1 MTSKDGNSREDT
13 PISIPLDIFAIISFI
28 CTAFYIYFYSI
39 LIKFESFP
47 LHSFQQRVIGVA
59 VLEGVDVVARTKL
72 FLYALVLTGI
82 LAVILLVVLDK
93 ILNDFFPK
101 KNYKKERFF
110 LGLISILGTAN
121 LIFGIFTKKPV
132 FLFNIY
138 LIVCLIC
145 SVLTLM
151 AAKKYAGVKNPES
164 HLVFDDFGVIT
175 TLFLLP
181 IPGVFAFLVLKGDS
195 FAITPI
201 ILILYYIVVLLLL
214 SILTVFCVY
223 ISHCIFTKKFRD
235 IVVISLL
242 PFYFYPVSIPLINE
256 FQYWFSQWA
265 VVHPRF
271 LSLGFLVVLLC
282 AGLILYKIQ
291 IGRGSPLLNPVS
303 AHENFTFPAIL
314 AAFTLYGKYVL
325 NTTFNSVAYGGNLM
339 EFGFT
344 SIILQ
349 QLSDFG
355 KIPNIHLVAPHG
367 LSDIYFACLY
377 SIFNGYQPI
386 DSFIWN
392 WITPVLV
399 VLMGY
404 FLLKE
409 FVEGHVAFL
418 LIIFLPLYGILR
430 FNNFF
435 ILIPA
440 ILFIRFWN
448 YPKLINYLL
457 VLISILLCFI
467 WRVES
472 GVATILA
479 FFFLSILLY
488 HHNLKKAPS
497 QLWKDYSIY
506 LYTTAGIIGV
516 CILLYVVLCV
526 VTGISPISA
535 VQSVINLYAIQEAR
549 GTYPNLYFDYDAR
562 VVLEYAIF
570 PLFGLA
576 ILVFFIWAAFNRK
589 KNISAQ
595 LILIAF
601 ITIGTLFLS
610 QRATQRHSLVEE
622 FSSYYYPLIAC
633 LLPLVCYRAKRY
645 LSIMVLIL
653 ILGMGFLVIQYP
665 LITIHN
671 DYSNNFFEF
680 RTWENHETRIQ
691 IEESDLNHLAHLT
704 EFLQGHLGPEETYYD
719 MSNYILPYVLLRK
732 EYIPNS
738 LFHMIQ
744 TGDYYQNETIKRLI
758 KNQDRIPIVV
768 TGGRQMDNIP
778 NELRTYRI
786 SEYVFTHY
794 KPVGKIDIFEVW
806 IRNDLNES
814 DFIRDS
820 IEKSDEK
827 KYQTSF
833 STTNVFTHDLAY
845 KLQNNKIVLQS
856 GLKDP
861 YLWNFLQIG
870 IPNEKNESKYTG
882 FHLVYTS
889 DTDGTLQ
896 IFYSLNNSQ
905 FSEKKSIKGTI
916 TKSVNQENDF
926 YEVIPAN
933 IRFITNIRM
942 DPPKNS
948 TITLKLVDLYP
959 RNSLLTVSQTL
970 SRHYDFKQLPYI
982 WAEFDTTDPA
992 INQPVQEIVFH
1003 GEEQIP
1009 ADIPF
1014 IMFLTNATLDKSSG
1028 NYLLMQ
1034 LRSERKGTVKIN
1046 YGSSTDYIAPAALYF
1061 NTIASDNMQN
1071 YLIRI
1076 SSQWEWYSTKA
1087 SFIEL
1092 NSTVPITLYECK
1104 ILKGD

>member
-39 LIKFESFP
+39 LIKYESFP

-72 FLYALVLTGI
+72 FLYALILTGI
-82 LAVILLVVLDK
+82 LAVILLVALDK

-121 LIFGIFTKKPV
+121 LIFGIFTKQPV

-145 SVLTLM
+145 SVLTLI
-151 AAKKYAGVKNPES
+151 AAKKYAGIKNPES
-164 HLVFDDFGVIT
+164 LLVFDDFGVIT

-181 IPGVFAFLVLKGDS
+181 ITGVFAFLVLKGES
-195 FAITPI
+195 FAITPT
-201 ILILYYIVVLLLL
+201 ILLLYYIVVLLFLL
-214 SILTVFCVY
+214 FITVFCV
-223 ISHCIFTKKFRD
+223 SRTPRIFNEKFRD

-242 PFYFYPVSIPLINE
+242 PLYFYPVSIPLINE
-256 FQYWFSQWA
+256 FHYWLSQWA
-265 VVHPRF
+265 AVHPKF

-303 AHENFTFPAIL
+303 AHENFSFPAIL
-314 AAFTLYGKYVL
+314 AAFTLYGKYML
-325 NTTFNSVAYGGNLM
+325 YTTFNSVAYNGNLM

-344 SIILQ
+344 STIIQ
-349 QLSDFG
+349 QLFDFG

-377 SIFNGYQPI
+377 SIFNGYQPV
-386 DSFIWN
+386 DSFTWN

-399 VLMGY
+399 VLLGY

-472 GVATILA
+472 GVAAILA
-479 FFFLSILLY
+479 FFLLSILLY

-506 LYTTAGIIGV
+506 LYVTIGIFGV
-516 CILLYVVLCV
+516 CILLYLVLCV

-576 ILVFFIWAAFNRK
+576 IVVFFIWTAFNRK

-595 LILIAF
+595 LIFIAF
-601 ITIGTLFLS
+601 ITIGTMFLS
-610 QRATQRHSLVEE
+610 QRGTQRHSLVEG

-633 LLPLVCYRAKRY
+633 LLPLACYRAKRY

-653 ILGMGFLVIQYP
+653 LLGTGFLVIQYP
-665 LITIHN
+665 LMTIHN
-671 DYSNNFFEF
+671 DYSNKFFEF

-691 IEESDLNHLAHLT
+691 IQESDIKPFARLT
-704 EFLQGHLGPEETYYD
+704 EYLQDHLSSKETYYD
-719 MSNYILPYVLLRK
+719 MSNYILPYTLLRK

-758 KNQDRIPIVV
+758 QNHDRIPIVV
-768 TGGRQMDNIP
+768 TGGAQMDNIP

-786 SEYVFTHY
+786 SEYIFTHY
-794 KPVGKIDIFEVW
+794 KPLGKIDKFELW
-806 IRNDLNES
+806 LRNDLYES
-814 DFIRDS
+814 DLERYLIDS
-820 IEKSDEK
+820 PNASI
-827 KYQTSF
+827 YRIPLTTS
-833 STTNVFTHDLAY
+833 NVFTHDLTFEN
-845 KLQNNKIVLQS
+845 QNGEILLQS
-856 GLKDP
+856 GSIDP
-861 YLWNFLQIG
+861 YIWNFLQIG
-870 IPNEKNESKYTG
+870 SSTENYYSKFTG
-882 FHLVYTS
+882 FHFTYSS
-889 DTDGTLQ
+889 DKDGPLQ
-896 IFYSLNNSQ
+896 VFYSLNGSH
-905 FSEKKSIKGTI
+905 FSEKNSIVGTI
-916 TKSVNQENDF
+916 IKSENHDKDF
-926 YEVIPAN
+926 FIVLPVN
-933 IRFITNIRM
+933 IRYITDIRI

-948 TITLKLVDLYP
+948 RITIRNVDLLP
-959 RNSLLTVSQTL
+959 KNSSLIADKTIIRDYNL
-970 SRHYDFKQLPYI
+970 KKLPYI
-982 WAEFDTTDPA
+982 WGTFDASNPA
-992 INQPVQEIVFH
+992 LSQPVQELVFI
-1003 GEEQIP
+1003 GEQKISAGVP
-1009 ADIPF
+1009 LIF
-1014 IMFLTNATLDKSSG
+1014 SNINSTIDKSAG
-1028 NYLLMQ
+1028 NYLLFT
-1034 LRSERKGTVKIN
+1034 LTSESGGAVELVYGDMTNDISPAKISFGTI
-1046 YGSSTDYIAPAALYF
+1046 S
-1061 NTIASDNMQN
+1061 SDNKQN

-1076 SSQWEWYSTKA
+1076 SSQWNWYA
-1087 SFIEL
+1087 SPVTFIEL
-1092 NSTVPITLYECK
+1092 NSSVPITLYECK

>member
-1 MTSKDGNSREDT
+1 M
-13 PISIPLDIFAIISFI
+13 
-28 CTAFYIYFYSI
+28 
-39 LIKFESFP
+39 
-47 LHSFQQRVIGVA
+47 
-59 VLEGVDVVARTKL
+59 
-72 FLYALVLTGI
+72 
-82 LAVILLVVLDK
+82 
-93 ILNDFFPK
+93 
-101 KNYKKERFF
+101 
-110 LGLISILGTAN
+110 
-121 LIFGIFTKKPV
+121 
-132 FLFNIY
+132 
-138 LIVCLIC
+138 
-145 SVLTLM
+145 
-151 AAKKYAGVKNPES
+151 
-164 HLVFDDFGVIT
+164 
-175 TLFLLP
+175 
-181 IPGVFAFLVLKGDS
+181 
-195 FAITPI
+195 
-201 ILILYYIVVLLLL
+201 
-214 SILTVFCVY
+214 
-223 ISHCIFTKKFRD
+223 
-235 IVVISLL
+235 
-242 PFYFYPVSIPLINE
+242 
-256 FQYWFSQWA
+256 
-265 VVHPRF
+265 
-271 LSLGFLVVLLC
+271 
-282 AGLILYKIQ
+282 
-291 IGRGSPLLNPVS
+291 
-303 AHENFTFPAIL
+303 
-314 AAFTLYGKYVL
+314 L
-325 NTTFNSVAYGGNLM
+325 NTTFNSVAYNGNLM

-344 SIILQ
+344 STIIQ
-349 QLSDFG
+349 QLFDFG

-399 VLMGY
+399 VLLGY

-472 GVATILA
+472 GVAAILA
-479 FFFLSILLY
+479 FFLLSILLY

-506 LYTTAGIIGV
+506 LYVTIGIFGV
-516 CILLYVVLCV
+516 CILLYLALCV
-526 VTGISPISA
+526 VTGLSPISA

-576 ILVFFIWAAFNRK
+576 IVVFFIWTAFNRK

-595 LILIAF
+595 FIMIAF
-601 ITIGTLFLS
+601 IAIGTLFLS
-610 QRATQRHSLVEE
+610 QRGTQRHSLVEG

-633 LLPLVCYRAKRY
+633 LLPLAWYRAKRY

-653 ILGMGFLVIQYP
+653 ILGTGFLVIQYP

-691 IEESDLNHLAHLT
+691 IQESDIKPFARLT
-704 EFLQGHLGPEETYYD
+704 EYLQDHLSSKETYYD
-719 MSNYILPYVLLRK
+719 MSNYILPYTLLRK

-744 TGDYYQNETIKRLI
+744 TGDYYQSETIKRLI
-758 KNQDRIPIVV
+758 QNHDRIPIVV
-768 TGGRQMDNIP
+768 TGGAQMDNIP

-794 KPVGKIDIFEVW
+794 KPVGKIDSYEIW

-814 DFIRDS
+814 DFIEDG
-820 IEKSDEK
+820 IEISNG
-827 KYQTSF
+827 
-833 STTNVFTHDLAY
+833 TNYLVPFAITNAYAHDLAY
-845 KLQNNKIVLQS
+845 HIQNNEIVLKS
-856 GLKDP
+856 GSIDP
-861 YLWNFLQIG
+861 YFWNFLQIG
-870 IPNEKNESKYTG
+870 TPNQICDSKYTG

-896 IFYSLNNSQ
+896 IFYSLNNSH
-905 FSEKKSIKGTI
+905 FSEKNSVKGTI
-916 TKSVNQENDF
+916 EKNVNQEDDF
-926 YEVIPAN
+926 YTLIPAN
-933 IRFITNIRM
+933 IRYITDIRL

-948 TITLKLVDLYP
+948 IITLKSIDLVP
-959 RNSLLTVSQTL
+959 QNSFLIISQTM
-970 SRHYDFKQLPYI
+970 SRHYDMKQLPYI
-982 WAEFDTTDPA
+982 WAEYDTANPA
-992 INQPVQEIVFH
+992 INQPVQEIIFH
-1003 GEEQIP
+1003 GEQQIP

-1014 IMFLTNATLDKSSG
+1014 FMYTANTTLDKSSG
-1028 NYLLMQ
+1028 NYLLIQ
-1034 LRSERKGTVKIN
+1034 LRSETKGTLKIN
-1046 YGSSTDYIAPAALYF
+1046 YGNSTDDIRPAALYF
-1061 NTIASDNMQN
+1061 NAISSDNKQN
-1071 YLIRI
+1071 YLVRI
-1076 SSQWEWYSTKA
+1076 SSQWEWYKTNV

-1092 NSTVPITLYECK
+1092 NSTDPFTLYEVK